1 MSEEVCVVT
10 GGGGGIGREV
20 CAMLAA
26 SGATVFMVDLPEAAA
41 SGATAL
47 AEAGLKVEAVG
58 LDVTSREE
66 VDAFIFSAARS
77 TGRIDAL
84 FCLAGVVRNAKLP
97 AVTPE
102 DFGLTMSTHATGT
115 LNFIRAVVP
124 PMKERSYGRIVVTS
138 SVAALGTVGGTSY
151 AAAKGAIEGMMR
163 SAAIEL
169 ARYGITVNCV
179 APGIVDV
186 GLYRQQ
192 PEKQRNHM
200 LDRTPMRRA
209 GEPREIAECYRFLGS
224 REASFVTGQTLY
236 ACGGASIGAFV

>member
-1 MSEEVCVVT
+1 MMGDVCVVT

-20 CAMLAA
+20 CALLAR
-26 SGATVFMVDLPEAAA
+26 SGADVFMVDLPEAAA
-41 SGATAL
+41 AGSSAL
-47 AEAGLKVEAVG
+47 AGERHRVTAMG
-58 LDVTSREE
+58 LDVTSPR
-66 VDAFIFSAARS
+66 DAEACIAEILGSK
-77 TGRIDAL
+77 GKIDAL

-97 AVTPE
+97 AVTPQ
-102 DFGLTMSTHATGT
+102 DFDLTMSTHATGT

-124 PMKERSYGRIVVTS
+124 PMKERAYGRIVVTS

-151 AAAKGAIEGMMR
+151 AAAKGAVEGMMR
-163 SAAIEL
+163 SAAVEL
-169 ARYGITVNCV
+169 ARHGITVNCV

-209 GEPREIAECYRFLGS
+209 GEPREIAECYRFFGS

-236 ACGGASIGAFV
+236 ACGGASVGAFV

>member
-1 MSEEVCVVT
+1 MDGNVCLVT

-20 CAMLAA
+20 CALLAGAGA
-26 SGATVFMVDLPEAAA
+26 SVYLIDLPAAAAAGAT
-41 SGATAL
+41 TL
-47 AEAGLKVEAVG
+47 AEVGLKVEAVG
-58 LDVTSREE
+58 LDVTSRDE
-66 VDAFIFSAARS
+66 VDAFIFSTARS
-77 TGRIDAL
+77 KGRIDAL

-102 DFGLTMSTHATGT
+102 DFDLTMSTHATGT
-115 LNFIRAVVP
+115 LNFVRAVVP
-124 PMKERSYGRIVVTS
+124 PMKERGYGRIVVTS

-169 ARYGITVNCV
+169 ASHGITVNCV

-224 REASFVTGQTLY
+224 REASFITGQTLY
-236 ACGGASIGAFV
+236 VCGGASIGAFV